1 MQGDAVVRLDAGQRE
16 ALGAFLKMQ
25 AQRSGWTQAELADE
39 LALDRTLISRL
50 YRGRVVADDHYKAL
64 TARLGLEWE
73 GALEGARRVGEVDV
87 SVAPKRA
94 RARAQLR
101 LTVCAEKGGVGKTTT
116 AVTLASVWAAAG
128 ERVLLVDL
136 DTQGN
141 ATAWLTGTY
150 DERQGADLLESLR
163 HGAELAPV
171 QTAHGVDVVAS
182 GRRMAEAA
190 DALKSQTAGFKRL
203 AKLLEATRG
212 VYDVVV
218 IDTPPS
224 LGLVTI
230 NALMAATHVLL
241 PAQAN
246 GFSLDALDKTLE
258 TCEEVRDELNEGL
271 EILGAVFVNY
281 DKRTV
286 ISREM
291 KRELDEHPG
300 LEHLGTIHGD
310 VRVAESATVREPLVA
325 YAPGARAA
333 MEYTKLAGRLLEQMR
348 GGDDEAR

>member
-1 MQGDAVVRLDAGQRE
+1 MQGDAIVRLDAGQRE
-16 ALGAFLKMQ
+16 ALGAYLKMQ
-25 AQRSGWTQAELADE
+25 AQRSGWTQTALADE

-50 YRGRVVADDHYKAL
+50 YRGRVVADDHYRAL

-87 SVAPKRA
+87 SVSPKRRR
-94 RARAQLR
+94 RAGAQLR
-101 LTVCAEKGGVGKTTT
+101 LAVCAEKGGVGKTTT
-116 AVTLASVWAAAG
+116 AVTLASVWARAG

-141 ATAWLTGTY
+141 ATAWLTGAY
-150 DERQGADLLESLR
+150 DERQGAGLLESLR
-163 HGAELAPV
+163 HGEGLEPV
-171 QTAHGVDVVAS
+171 ETAHGVDVVAS

-190 DALKSQTAGFKRL
+190 DALKAQTAGFKRL
-203 AKLLEATRG
+203 AKLLDATRE

-218 IDTPPS
+218 LDTPPS

-258 TCEEVRDELNEGL
+258 TCEEVRDELNEDL

-291 KRELDEHPG
+291 KRELEDHPG

-310 VRVAESATVREPLVA
+310 VRVAESATVREPLVV
-325 YAPGARAA
+325 YAPDSRASR
-333 MEYTKLAGRLLEQMR
+333 EYQKLAKRLMTQMEGGRR
-348 GGDDEAR
+348 